1 MKLNCDYNLTSV
13 DFDKPNKFALTK
25 RKMKDMRI
33 TLEKKMRRGQHIVKP
48 LHIVIRAQGLLVVYA
63 DWGARVLC
71 FSLPFLRVISLL
83 FSLFVHTFN
92 YL

>member
-1 MKLNCDYNLTSV
+1 MKLDGDYSLTSV

-48 LHIVIRAQGLLVVYA
+48 PYCYKGP
-63 DWGARVLC
+63 GATGSVCKLGRSRSVFFITLPPGN
-71 FSLPFLRVISLL
+71 FSPFLS
-83 FSLFVHTFN
+83 FCAYF
-92 YL
+92 